1 MLCPYARRF
10 LKLLLGREDTVLLR
24 AGACAHV
31 SLAGGGCGTPTSHL
45 GRGRVEAE
53 RLKLAGGAGGQRE
66 AHALWAGRRWLL
78 PWTSEAGFTMLLVT
92 PSRESRG
99 CSCKA

>member
-1 MLCPYARRF
+1 M
-10 LKLLLGREDTVLLR
+10 
-24 AGACAHV
+24 
-31 SLAGGGCGTPTSHL
+31 
-45 GRGRVEAE
+45 EAE

-66 AHALWAGRRWLL
+66 ARGFWAGRCWLL

-99 CSCKA
+99 CFCKA